1 MLLHSFIDPILEPTA
16 KVGIAGVC
24 LMILL
29 DFVLGLG
36 GALMT
41 GTFSSPKMRDGLV
54 HKYTELCAVVM
65 GAILDG
71 VLSGGFDLPIQP
83 ILLGTC
89 GYIIIMET
97 GSVLELI
104 KKYNPEAEGLVGWLT
119 NLVRAKGVEDAE
131 S

>member
-1 MLLHSFIDPILEPTA
+1 MLHTFIDPVLEPTA
-16 KVGIAGVC
+16 KVGIAGVF
-24 LMILL
+24 LMIAL
-29 DFVLGLG
+29 DFTLGLG

-41 GTFSSPKMRDGLV
+41 GTFSSTKMRDGLV

-83 ILLGTC
+83 VLLATC
-89 GYIIIMET
+89 GYVIIMET

-104 KKYNPEAEGLVGWLT
+104 KKYNPDAEGLVGWLT
-119 NLVRAKGVEDAE
+119 SLVAPKGGMENAE

>member
-1 MLLHSFIDPILEPTA
+1 MLHTFIDPILEPTA

-29 DFVLGLG
+29 DFILGLG

-54 HKYTELCAVVM
+54 HKYMELGAIVM

-104 KKYNPEAEGLVGWLT
+104 RKYNPEAEGLVGWLT
-119 NLVRAKGVEDAE
+119 GLVQSKGGEDA
-131 S
+131 

>member
-24 LMILL
+24 MMILL

-41 GTFSSPKMRDGLV
+41 GSFSSSKMRDGLV
-54 HKYTELCAVVM
+54 HKYMELGAIVM

-104 KKYNPEAEGLVGWLT
+104 RKYNPDAEGLVGWLT
-119 NLVRAKGVEDAE
+119 GLVQSKGGEDA
-131 S
+131 

>member
-1 MLLHSFIDPILEPTA
+1 MLHTFIAPILEPTA
-16 KVGIAGVC
+16 KVGIAGVM

-29 DFVLGLG
+29 DFALGLG

-41 GTFSSPKMRDGLV
+41 GTFSSTKMRDGLV

-71 VLSGGFDLPIQP
+71 VLAGGFDLPIQP
-83 ILLGTC
+83 ILLATC

-104 KKYNPEAEGLVGWLT
+104 KKYNPDAQGFVAWLTGLVQ
-119 NLVRAKGVEDAE
+119 AKGGQDA
-131 S
+131 

>member
-1 MLLHSFIDPILEPTA
+1 MLYTFAKPILEPTA
-16 KVGIAGVC
+16 QVGIAGVC

-29 DFVLGLG
+29 DFALGLG

-83 ILLGTC
+83 ILLATC

-104 KKYNPEAEGLVGWLT
+104 KKYNPDAEGLVGWLT
-119 NLVRAKGVEDAE
+119 SLVAPKGGSDAE

>member
-41 GTFSSPKMRDGLV
+41 GTFSSTKMRDGLV

-71 VLSGGFDLPIQP
+71 VLAGGFELPFQP
-83 ILLGTC
+83 VLLATC

-104 KKYNPEAEGLVGWLT
+104 RKYNPEAEGFVGWLT
-119 NLVRAKGVEDAE
+119 SLVAPKGGTDAE